1 MKEVFLV
8 RHGESEGNAGTH
20 YQNAET
26 PLTQKGVEQAGF
38 IAQRATK
45 LGLDTILA
53 STMIRAQQTARIIA
67 EAVGIPFASSE
78 LFVERRRP
86 TEQINQPKDDPLVM
100 AAEEAILRSSS
111 MPGIRFSD
119 EENFDDLNV
128 RSAQALALLE
138 SLPGQRILVVTHGVF
153 LRNIVAQVIFGQRL
167 TGEDCGRVL
176 ESFIASNTGI
186 TVLQFDP
193 DRKKQWKLLTW
204 NDHAHLG

>member
-38 IAQRATK
+38 MAQRAMK

-67 EAVGIPFASSE
+67 EAVGIPFDSSE

-186 TVLQFDP
+186 TVLQFNP
-193 DRKKQWKLLTW
+193 DRNKQWKLLTW

>member
-38 IAQRATK
+38 MAQRAMK

-53 STMIRAQQTARIIA
+53 STMTRAQQTARIIA
-67 EAVGIPFASSE
+67 EAVGVPFASSE

-86 TEQINQPKDDPLVM
+86 AEQINQPKDDPLVM
-100 AAEEAILRSSS
+100 AAEEAIMRSSS
-111 MPGIRFSD
+111 ISGMRFSD

-138 SLPGQRILVVTHGVF
+138 SLPGQKILVVTHGVF

-186 TVLQFDP
+186 TVLQFNP
-193 DRKKQWKLLTW
+193 DRNKQWKLLTW